1 MKCPT
6 CGQENRAG
14 ATFCANCGAN
24 LAPPRARQPF
34 GIEGEPEEEAA
45 PPPPD
50 LSLGIPTVKLERPGR
65 EEDRAE
71 REAEPV
77 AREPE
82 PEAETPQPSREPG
95 EEEAPPSPPAEGPL
109 PVGHMIGG
117 RFEVGEVLEATPERN
132 TYRARDWGRCAT
144 CGYDDNAKGDRF
156 CLDCGAALDTPL
168 WATVVEFPHP
178 KQADFDLALTEGSRE
193 YLVTFEPHAAQA
205 PEAAPA
211 PEAAGRLALRWGLA
225 TDPGLERDI
234 NEDYAECWTFAQANG
249 PQAGLFIVADGLGG
263 QDDGEVASR
272 LATLTTWG
280 ALRDSLWGRII
291 AGEDIPQDAVLQA
304 LLDAVG
310 EASRAVY
317 EARLQAKSD
326 MSTTI
331 TLALVVDGRAYIANV
346 GDSRAYLFNADGLR
360 AITKDHSLVQRLVD
374 AGQITRAQVYS
385 HPQRNLIYNTIGDR
399 AEVNVD
405 VFAHDLQP
413 EDRLLLCSDGL
424 WEMVRD
430 EGIEEALMAE
440 ADPQRACDRLVRHA
454 NLAGGEDNISV
465 IIVQAVGR

>member
-14 ATFCANCGAN
+14 ATFCANCGAS
-24 LAPPRARQPF
+24 LAPRERPPF
-34 GIEGEPEEEAA
+34 FLDGEPEEEERDAV

-50 LSLGIPTVKLERPGR
+50 LALGIPTIKLERP
-65 EEDRAE
+65 D
-71 REAEPV
+71 
-77 AREPE
+77 
-82 PEAETPQPSREPG
+82 REPG
-95 EEEAPPSPPAEGPL
+95 EEGEAPADAPRQPAQEAAPPQAPAGEAAPAEEGLL
-109 PVGHMIGG
+109 PVGHLIGG
-117 RFEVGEVLEATPERN
+117 RFEIGEVLEATPERN

-178 KQADFDLALTEGSRE
+178 KQADVDLALTEGDRE
-193 YLVTFEPHAAQA
+193 YLVTFEPQAQPA
-205 PEAAPA
+205 EATPA
-211 PEAAGRLALRWGLA
+211 PEPSGRLALRWGLA
-225 TDPGLERDI
+225 TDPGLEREI

-263 QDDGEVASR
+263 QEDGEVASKM
-272 LATLTTWG
+272 ATLTTWST
-280 ALRDSLWGRII
+280 LRDRVWGRIVS
-291 AGEDIPQDAVLQA
+291 GERPPQDEVRQA
-304 LLDAVG
+304 LVDAVG

-331 TLALVVDGRAYIANV
+331 TLALVVDGHAYIANV